1 MTSMTAGDV
10 LVNTLTEWGVGNV
23 FGIPGPALIEAT
35 VDPNE
40 PPMPPKIE
48 AKQAMNFAQAL
59 AKGTPGGGKIALTV
73 ASDKVR
79 ELV

>member
-1 MTSMTAGDV
+1 V
-10 LVNTLTEWGVGNV
+10 
-23 FGIPGPALIEAT
+23 LIEAT

-48 AKQAMNFAQAL
+48 AKQATNFAQAL
-59 AKGTPGGGKIALTV
+59 AKGTPHGGRIALTV
-73 ASDKVR
+73 LSDKVR